1 MYKCCKTVLQ
11 SNWKYCPHCADANPH
26 FADIK
31 KQKYYPYEGRNMFDN
46 SRKVAVKTDEFRPP
60 RKGEY
65 YLSGAGPIAYLAYH
79 DLSDSFRIMR
89 LIDKPVE
96 LPR

>member
-26 FADIK
+26 FEDIR
-31 KQKYYPYEGRNMFDN
+31 KQKYYRYEGLMFDN
-46 SRKVAVKTDEFRPP
+46 NRKVAVKTEEFRPP

-65 YLSGAGPIAYLAYH
+65 YLSGAPPMAYKAPN
-79 DLSDSFRIMR
+79 DLSDSFRIMI
-89 LIDKPVE
+89 LIEKPVE

>member
-11 SNWKYCPHCADANPH
+11 SNWKHCPHCGDLNPH
-26 FADIK
+26 FEGIK
-31 KQKYYPYEGRNMFDN
+31 KRKYYPYEGRMFDN
-46 SRKVAVKTDEFRPP
+46 NRSVAVRTDEFRPP

-65 YLSGAGPIAYLAYH
+65 YLSGAAAIAYKAPN

-89 LIDKPVE
+89 LIEKPVE